1 MTGFCG
7 VLAQKRLKTPLFAI
21 FYRIYIIEAQILKHM
36 KKNITNRN
44 IQSAESLLKD
54 AAEQPLLT
62 CEQEIKKGNEEAFKE
77 LYNCNLRFVTAI
89 AKQYQNKGLTLEE
102 LIVAGNKGLEIA
114 AKKYTPQSKFIF
126 IAYAV
131 WWIRQS
137 ILAAISEVSNGE
149 DVKR

>member
-1 MTGFCG
+1 
-7 VLAQKRLKTPLFAI
+7 
-21 FYRIYIIEAQILKHM
+21 M

-44 IQSAESLLKD
+44 IQSAESLPKD

-62 CEQEIKKGNEEAFKE
+62 CEQEVELARRIKEGNEEAFKE

-89 AKQYQNKGLTLEE
+89 AKQYQERGLTLEE

-137 ILAAISEVSNGE
+137 ILQTIKNKHKENING
-149 DVKR
+149 

>member
-1 MTGFCG
+1 
-7 VLAQKRLKTPLFAI
+7 
-21 FYRIYIIEAQILKHM
+21 M

-62 CEQEIKKGNEEAFKE
+62 CEQEVELARRIKEGNEEVFKE

-89 AKQYQNKGLTLEE
+89 AKQYQDRGLTLEK

-114 AKKYTPQSKFIF
+114 AKKYTPQSKFKF

>member
-1 MTGFCG
+1 
-7 VLAQKRLKTPLFAI
+7 
-21 FYRIYIIEAQILKHM
+21 M

-44 IQSAESLLKD
+44 IQSAESLPKD

-62 CEQEIKKGNEEAFKE
+62 CEQEIKEGNEEAFKE
-77 LYNCNLRFVTAI
+77 LYNCNLRFVTTI
-89 AKQYQNKGLTLEE
+89 AKQYQDRGLTLEE
-102 LIVAGNKGLEIA
+102 LIEAGNKGLEIA
-114 AKKYTPQSKFIF
+114 AKKYTPESKFIF

-149 DVKR
+149 